1 MRYLLSIIVTVLSFS
16 FAVPAFADTFCEM
29 EGPHNCGE
37 QIDDQLTAQTRK
49 TINILHMT
57 QDPHPFKTQNDE
69 VLAAAA
75 ARNRIAD
82 NGAPVQNQQKE
93 ERHWWN

>member
-1 MRYLLSIIVTVLSFS
+1 MRYLLAIITVLSLGFV
-16 FAVPAFADTFCEM
+16 APAFADTFCEM

-49 TINILHMT
+49 TINIINMT

-75 ARNRIAD
+75 ARSRLAD
-82 NGAPVQNQQKE
+82 NAPQQDQQKQ